1 MFFNYL
7 LKANVGRKRRP
18 NSISFVAWSYLI
30 VGGCVVVVWSLKSC
44 LGPAGIAS
52 LMAFIPVDFARFFFF
67 WGGSF
72 LQSTSWM
79 AASVCFICDILQ
91 IYKLRK
97 NLLLDIILYIICILF
112 CVSYVFILE
121 LVL

>member
-52 LMAFIPVDFARFFFF
+52 LMAFIPVDFARFFF
-67 WGGSF
+67 WGGV
-72 LQSTSWM
+72 TSWM